1 LESAPAQHDPASQ
14 PPEPAAAAV
23 TINVTSADQQVV
35 TVERGRLR
43 SADITSEVVLRQGE
57 EVADRKDVLLRS
69 SKENCSHRDCLY
81 KARECFRNRGDTN
94 EGARQSDVISSPEE
108 PAAVMRSNSKYMK
121 DKRRIFRSWSFFG
134 AKSSP
139 DDFTKSL
146 CASPTSS
153 STNSSTSSMSSPLCS
168 TDTFTTFS
176 TPRRWSRLVEEKRR
190 SLQSSIFPEAFSFL
204 SVSGK
209 LSSRVNSEPNVTPKK
224 CNRSHEQVTASP
236 QKLSKNFE
244 KRKSVASC
252 IFSETVN
259 EDFTPYV
266 LADTRPTYNTA
277 SRFKAGNPEPPKR
290 RPDLKLRKFSLN
302 GNIQERRESAVR
314 DSCLARLESASSE
327 SKITNL
333 AAQLTKCNF
342 QPAGL
347 EPRVRK
353 HLPRR
358 VRPKSLII
366 IPELQVEKSKRNVK
380 SDGKVTRPEAA
391 MLRKSESLS
400 LSKGVRISTRD
411 QKVTP
416 HQTSQIS
423 SESRSQSHD
432 NLTMRDPVDGP
443 DYMRCHRD
451 TWDEPDSMHRQKD
464 PVDWR
469 NYLRLQSESSLFESH
484 NSAFRTPGLALRERR
499 KSSRSWSYCTRMV
512 TGPTGKGREACLTE
526 GSPRK
531 SEKKALR
538 TFRARTLFPRETT
551 PYTIDALRPCKL
563 FSRDGTP
570 GIIDTSTCVIFP
582 WRRGEQR
589 NSGRRSP
596 SPYNSQSPASTLSD
610 SQSQT
615 CPLPEESTNGCCE
628 VASDPKRKDGVWWRG
643 RASIPKTTR
652 TEKASSSPVFRRA
665 SLSHSEW
672 DIRRPW
678 SHVYSER
685 EAAKLSHSVC
695 RLSVT
700 SGEDGGVT
708 TVEVVEEGVEGG
720 PRSLPHMPSTV
731 TTSSE
736 GMFQKFKKSL
746 SLRLAKRGSRSESL
760 GSCGSQS
767 APVGH
772 TSVQPSLQE
781 AYTSAHPSLLEAYSP
796 AHPSLLETQTLPRR
810 RSSVGRDDDTRNTG
824 FLLGHPLFR
833 SSKERRK
840 ARLKDARSSKCN
852 SGDSGDSGIE
862 LVGGCGQVTLDMSA
876 HTFNLDVNNYVDPA
890 FVASLADDGGSSLC
904 EGNPRAV
911 RRTHSDVGGVGGRT
925 CLHYSRQLSTPQPIK
940 IRPAHRLPQHTAS
953 LHRSKSL
960 KRSKGSSH
968 LRRSVSQPLDLDKA
982 YDTPTSTLRKCRS
995 PTNAQ
1000 NTRQRRPSAGNIL
1013 NDDNTT
1019 SEDEIGISDS
1029 EDFKTDLKRSLEEDD
1044 DMIVYAEALW
1054 DHVTLD
1060 SEELVFKAGD
1070 LITVIDSSD
1079 KDWWWGRISHRAGW
1093 FPAAFVRILVNQ
1105 EDHQESRIHDAR
1117 ILGPARKLSVSGLS
1131 HDQIRTN
1138 VINEIISTERDFVK
1152 HLRDVVKGYLRQVR
1166 KRPDMFSDDRI
1177 STIFGN
1183 MEALYQFQS
1192 NFLRELEL
1200 CIDWQEPHKSC
1211 IGATFI
1217 RNREKF
1223 EIYSEYCNNH
1233 PAAMSSLQELY
1244 QDQKYIHFFEAC
1256 RLLQEMID
1264 ISLDGFLLTPVQK
1277 ICKYPLQLQ
1286 ELLKYTKPDH
1296 PDYTSVQG
1304 ALEAMRDVALLV
1316 NERKR
1321 RMECLEKIASWQITV
1336 EGWEGPEL
1344 LEDSSQLIYQG
1355 EVTKGAGG
1363 SWPKEVTLFLFDHQ
1377 LVYCKRDL
1385 LKRNTFVY
1393 RGRLNLDMCE
1403 VVDLPDGKDSSLNIS
1418 VHNGWKI
1425 RSLEKNKWY
1434 VFSCKSA
1441 AEKQKWMEAFR
1452 RERELVA
1459 ADEYAGFVVAEK
1471 AKHLAKVAARNQR
1484 NRPKRPRTTKS
1495 HKRVQAMTYA
1505 QAELLVN
1512 VDPEIRSNSLPSGV
1526 QPPEGKK
1533 KGLWFSFGGHKKG
1546 RGSGRNA
1553 TQIQHHPV

>member
-1 LESAPAQHDPASQ
+1 MSWVVDVSRCLGLMDMGSRDVGKRGPGPSAP
-14 PPEPAAAAV
+14 
-23 TINVTSADQQVV
+23 
-35 TVERGRLR
+35 LR
-43 SADITSEVVLRQGE
+43 R
-57 EVADRKDVLLRS
+57 
-69 SKENCSHRDCLY
+69 H
-81 KARECFRNRGDTN
+81 
-94 EGARQSDVISSPEE
+94 
-108 PAAVMRSNSKYMK
+108 
-121 DKRRIFRSWSFFG
+121 
-134 AKSSP
+134 AKSSTWLLGSP
-139 DDFTKSL
+139 L
-146 CASPTSS
+146 GRGASQGPAKKRLHRSGS
-153 STNSSTSSMSSPLCS
+153 RSSPCL
-168 TDTFTTFS
+168 TNDTVQVKES
-176 TPRRWSRLVEEKRR
+176 QAD
-190 SLQSSIFPEAFSFL
+190 LQ
-204 SVSGK
+204 G
-209 LSSRVNSEPNVTPKK
+209 
-224 CNRSHEQVTASP
+224 
-236 QKLSKNFE
+236 
-244 KRKSVASC
+244 
-252 IFSETVN
+252 
-259 EDFTPYV
+259 
-266 LADTRPTYNTA
+266 
-277 SRFKAGNPEPPKR
+277 G
-290 RPDLKLRKFSLN
+290 
-302 GNIQERRESAVR
+302 
-314 DSCLARLESASSE
+314 
-327 SKITNL
+327 
-333 AAQLTKCNF
+333 
-342 QPAGL
+342 
-347 EPRVRK
+347 
-353 HLPRR
+353 
-358 VRPKSLII
+358 
-366 IPELQVEKSKRNVK
+366 
-380 SDGKVTRPEAA
+380 
-391 MLRKSESLS
+391 SESLS
-400 LSKGVRISTRD
+400 ST
-411 QKVTP
+411 P
-416 HQTSQIS
+416 ATSS
-423 SESRSQSHD
+423 
-432 NLTMRDPVDGP
+432 VDSL
-443 DYMRCHRD
+443 DK
-451 TWDEPDSMHRQKD
+451 EP
-464 PVDWR
+464 
-469 NYLRLQSESSLFESH
+469 
-484 NSAFRTPGLALRERR
+484 
-499 KSSRSWSYCTRMV
+499 
-512 TGPTGKGREACLTE
+512 
-526 GSPRK
+526 
-531 SEKKALR
+531 
-538 TFRARTLFPRETT
+538 
-551 PYTIDALRPCKL
+551 
-563 FSRDGTP
+563 
-570 GIIDTSTCVIFP
+570 
-582 WRRGEQR
+582 
-589 NSGRRSP
+589 
-596 SPYNSQSPASTLSD
+596 
-610 SQSQT
+610 
-615 CPLPEESTNGCCE
+615 PLLP
-628 VASDPKRKDGVWWRG
+628 P
-643 RASIPKTTR
+643 
-652 TEKASSSPVFRRA
+652 SSSPVLGTHQEGPPLSPAAGTHQGGPTSALVLTMPYIPPQRPNLARSCEVLGMTEGDTSEDKSRETPARARSVSRLDCSVNYSDSPPLVPALPPEPRDSPRGVFMQARDTLVHRLCGAGSRGPPLPDTEHPTRVFRARHRFA
-665 SLSHSEW
+665 RSEHSLNQPLPHRRVSHAHSK
-672 DIRRPW
+672 
-678 SHVYSER
+678 ER
-685 EAAKLSHSVC
+685 EDA
-695 RLSVT
+695 
-700 SGEDGGVT
+700 GGV
-708 TVEVVEEGVEGG
+708 GG
-720 PRSLPHMPSTV
+720 R
-731 TTSSE
+731 
-736 GMFQKFKKSL
+736 
-746 SLRLAKRGSRSESL
+746 SRSEHALMRPSWSL
-760 GSCGSQS
+760 TSQS
-767 APVGH
+767 SDRSIGNEWSIWAQDLLDSLHQMNAHAQSPSTWCPPSTTSTSTVSSLSSASTSPWAPV
-772 TSVQPSLQE
+772 L
-781 AYTSAHPSLLEAYSP
+781 
-796 AHPSLLETQTLPRR
+796 
-810 RSSVGRDDDTRNTG
+810 
-824 FLLGHPLFR
+824 
-833 SSKERRK
+833 
-840 ARLKDARSSKCN
+840 ARSR
-852 SGDSGDSGIE
+852 
-862 LVGGCGQVTLDMSA
+862 GGSEDNQ
-876 HTFNLDVNNYVDPA
+876 
-890 FVASLADDGGSSLC
+890 ASLADDGGSSLC

-1484 NRPKRPRTTKS
+1484 NRPKRPRS
-1495 HKRVQAMTYA
+1495 
-1505 QAELLVN
+1505 
-1512 VDPEIRSNSLPSGV
+1512 
-1526 QPPEGKK
+1526 
-1533 KGLWFSFGGHKKG
+1533 LWFSFGGHKKG